1 MVPLKKWPG
10 KEPHKMYI
18 RSLWVD
24 HKGETEQLLNSLN
37 HYLSGLDYI
46 PELVYIVSAG
56 EANVLL
62 ERPVVEFL
70 VQLEEAGHNIQFVGS
85 ACTSFHAALLSYSKR
100 HEEDALVINLELG
113 KERQQECLDALGI
126 GIKPGQDGLD
136 VITGVAVSWLCRH
149 YQERSLCQI
158 SSCDI
163 LSQAPSL
170 NGAPELVQN
179 LKKLMATDLDNSCRV
194 VSFDIQSRWAKGL
207 LKGFSHEDKTHWLP
221 SVELDGLHYLSIKPL
236 AEIDKYCLRDEIEGL
251 WIITLGGGGRAGCLR
266 VHRTPQANGQL
277 LSRLVNTETVSL
289 EEAYQGF
296 NAAQSLEDAYGQ
308 DHLPHVR
315 GAMIY
320 PQKKY
325 RGRHNQ
331 IFHWV
336 LGSGS
341 WRSLLENQG
350 AKHG

>member
-1 MVPLKKWPG
+1 
-10 KEPHKMYI
+10 MYI

-24 HKGETEQLLNSLN
+24 HQGETEQLLQSLEE
-37 HYLSGLDYI
+37 YLSGLTHL
-46 PELVYIVSAG
+46 PGLVYIVSAG

-62 ERPVVEFL
+62 ERPAIEFL
-70 VQLEEAGHNIQFVGS
+70 AQLEEAGHNIQFVGS

-100 HEEDALVINLELG
+100 QEEDALIINLELG

-126 GIKPGQDGLD
+126 GVKAGQDGLD
-136 VITGVAVSWLCRH
+136 VITGVAVCWLSKH
-149 YQERSLCQI
+149 YHAESVCQI

-163 LSQAPSL
+163 LSQAPTLS
-170 NGAPELVQN
+170 GAHELVQS
-179 LKKLMATDLDNSCRV
+179 LKKIMTTDFSHSCRI

-207 LKGFSHEDKTHWLP
+207 LKGFSREEKSQWLP
-221 SVELDGLHYLSIKPL
+221 SSELDGQHYLSIKPIV
-236 AEIDKYCLRDEIEGL
+236 EINKYCLESEVENL

-266 VHRTPQANGQL
+266 VHRTPRMEGQL
-277 LSRLVNTETVSL
+277 LSRLVHTETLSL
-289 EEAYQGF
+289 EEAYANF
-296 NAAQSLEDAYGQ
+296 TAAQNIEGAHGQ
-308 DHLPHVR
+308 DYLPHVR